1 MANAPPKPL
10 VVAIHGSP
18 RRHGNTSTLLDEAA
32 RGVTEHG
39 CRVVEFRLRD
49 LKLSPCLEI
58 YGCKKDGR
66 CVIKDDFQTIYDH
79 LDQAQGLLLASPIFF
94 YAVSAQ
100 TKILM
105 DRCQSFW
112 VRKHWLEGR
121 PHGDTAWKRRGL
133 FISVAAS
140 HGQKLFDGALLSVR
154 YFFQALDT
162 ELTDT
167 LLCRGL
173 DLEGEVQRQPDLL
186 AAAYDKGKALGALLA
201 TPGESDA
208 ETL

>member
-1 MANAPPKPL
+1 MQPF

-18 RRHGNTSTLLDEAA
+18 RRHGNTSTLLAEAV
-32 RGVTEHG
+32 RGATEGG
-39 CRVVEFRLRD
+39 CRVREVHLRD
-49 LKLSPCLEI
+49 LSLSPCLEI

-66 CVIKDDFQTIYDH
+66 CVIKDDFQAIYDQ
-79 LDQAQGLLLASPIFF
+79 LDQAQGLILASPIFF

-112 VRKHWLEGR
+112 VRRHWLEGH
-121 PHGDTAWKRRGL
+121 PYNDTAWTRRGL
-133 FISVAAS
+133 FIAAAAS
-140 HGQKLFDGALLSVR
+140 QGKKLFDGALLSVR
-154 YFFQALDT
+154 YFFQALNT

-173 DLEGEVQRQPDLL
+173 DQEGDARQQPDHL
-186 AAAYDKGKALGALLA
+186 AAAHLKGKALASLLTA
-201 TPGESDA
+201 QSD
-208 ETL
+208 T

>member
-1 MANAPPKPL
+1 MASETPEPL

-18 RRHGNTSTLLDEAA
+18 RRRGNTSTLLGEAV
-32 RGVTEHG
+32 RGATEQG
-39 CRVVEFRLRD
+39 CRIVEFHLRD

-66 CVIKDDFQTIYDH
+66 CVIKDDFQKIYDS
-79 LDQAQGLLLASPIFF
+79 LDQAQGVILASPIFF

-112 VRKHWLEGR
+112 VRRHWLEKR
-121 PHGDTAWKRRGL
+121 PYDDTTWHRRGL
-133 FISVAAS
+133 FIAAAAS
-140 HGQKLFDGALLSVR
+140 QGQKLFDGALLSVR
-154 YFFQALDT
+154 YFFRALDT

-173 DLEGEVQRQPDLL
+173 DREDEAQHQPDQL
-186 AAAYDKGKALGALLA
+186 AMAYLKGKELGALLA
-201 TPGESDA
+201 GKDVEQQ
-208 ETL
+208 

>member
-1 MANAPPKPL
+1 MTSVTPTPL

-18 RRHGNTSTLLDEAA
+18 RRHGNTSTLLAEAM
-32 RGVTEHG
+32 RGAESAG
-39 CRVVEFRLRD
+39 CRVVEVRLRE

-58 YGCKKDGR
+58 YGCRKDGR
-66 CVIKDDFQTIYDH
+66 CVIKDDFQQIYEQLDH
-79 LDQAQGLLLASPIFF
+79 ARGIILASPIFF

-112 VRKHWLEGR
+112 VRRHWLEGR
-121 PHGDTAWKRRGL
+121 PYGDTSWTKRGL
-133 FISVAAS
+133 FIAAAAS
-140 HGQKLFDGALLSVR
+140 QGQKLFDGALLSVR

-173 DLEGEVQRQPDLL
+173 DQEGEVQRQPEQLS
-186 AAAYDKGKALGALLA
+186 AAFEKGRALGALLVSP
-201 TPGESDA
+201 PGP
-208 ETL
+208 

>member
-1 MANAPPKPL
+1 MFSDALPPL

-18 RRHGNTSTLLDEAA
+18 RRRGNTSTLLNEAV
-32 RGVTEHG
+32 RGATDSG
-39 CRVVEFRLRD
+39 CRVVEFFLRD

-66 CVIKDDFQTIYDH
+66 CVIKDAFQEIYDR
-79 LDQAQGLLLASPIFF
+79 LDQADGILLASPIFF

-100 TKILM
+100 TKTLM

-112 VRKHWLEGR
+112 VRKHWIEGR
-121 PHGDTAWKRRGL
+121 PYGDTSWKRRGL
-133 FISVAAS
+133 FIAAAAS
-140 HGQKLFDGALLSVR
+140 HGQKLFDGALLSVQ

-167 LLCRGL
+167 LLCRDL
-173 DLEGEVQRQPDLL
+173 DLEGDAQRHPEQL
-186 AAAYDKGKALGALLA
+186 AAAYHKGKALGTLLA
-201 TPGESDA
+201 ARQDS
-208 ETL
+208 

>member
-1 MANAPPKPL
+1 MSNETQKPL

-18 RRHGNTSTLLDEAA
+18 RRHGNTSTLLGEAV
-32 RGVTEHG
+32 RGATESG
-39 CRVVEFRLRD
+39 CQVSEFHLRD

-66 CVIKDDFQTIYDH
+66 CVIKDDFQQIYDQID
-79 LDQAQGLLLASPIFF
+79 LAQGIILASPIFF

-105 DRCQSFW
+105 DRCQAFW
-112 VRKHWLEGR
+112 VRRHWLEGR
-121 PHGDTAWKRRGL
+121 PYGDTTWKRRGL
-133 FISVAAS
+133 FIAAAAS
-140 HGQKLFDGALLSVR
+140 QGQKLFDGALLSVR

-173 DLEGEVQRQPDLL
+173 DQADEARHRPDQL
-186 AAAYDKGKALGALLA
+186 AAAYRKGKELA
-201 TPGESDA
+201 TLITAQPGA
-208 ETL
+208 